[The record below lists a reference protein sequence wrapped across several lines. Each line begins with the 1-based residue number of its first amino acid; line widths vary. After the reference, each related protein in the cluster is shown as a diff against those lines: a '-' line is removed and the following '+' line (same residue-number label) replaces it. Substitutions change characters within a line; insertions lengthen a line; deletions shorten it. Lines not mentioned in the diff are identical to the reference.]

1 MKEATMPKSPL
12 YFAAVQ
18 ALHAGI
24 FRARATGYSPE
35 ATLYDIILAVQK
47 CLKDYDARAA
57 RELDK

>member
-1 MKEATMPKSPL
+1 MPKSPL